1 MKKAKNYVF
10 AILLGIFTGCLTLI
24 GQKYLPNNLN
34 FLSNS
39 GAVWLVPAFL
49 VSYLSKTSKNCSIAL
64 CVIFLFF
71 CVNSYYVFETIINNH
86 GFTFSK
92 WQVVWNLIAV
102 IAGSIFGLGA
112 YFANTENG
120 IVKYFGMNLLP
131 AVFFSE
137 GLQQIINIGEY
148 IHMIPASIMIT
159 CIGLIMY
166 FAINRKD
173 CFKKYNMLSFAIL
186 SIIGLVGY
194 LLLNII

>member
-1 MKKAKNYVF
+1 MKKAKNYVL
-10 AILLGIFTGCLTLI
+10 AILLGVFIGCLTLI
-24 GQKYLPNNLN
+24 GQKYLPNNLK

-49 VSYLSKTSKNCSIAL
+49 VSYLSKSSKKSSIAL

-71 CVNSYYVFETIINNH
+71 CVNSYYVFESIMNNH
-86 GFTFSK
+86 GFAFSK
-92 WQVVWNLIAV
+92 WQVVWNLMAV

-112 YFANTENG
+112 YFANRENG

-148 IHMIPASIMIT
+148 IHMIPATIMIT
-159 CIGLIMY
+159 SIGLIMY
-166 FAINRKD
+166 FAINRKG